1 MTAVAAP
8 VAVAPRRNVRWTLFE
23 RISLAILSALIFV
36 VIFGPLLAPD
46 NPYATVGI
54 PYSSPSHHLWLG
66 TDDIGRDVLSR
77 MLYGGQSVLLL
88 ALTATAAA
96 YVVGGIIGLVAGF
109 TRSLADPVLMRIMD
123 IILAFPPILF
133 LLVLATDAGH
143 SLVALGIG
151 VALVH
156 VPGISRIIRTAS
168 LEVSVR
174 GFVESAIARGEP
186 IRRILA
192 LDIVPNIRRVIV
204 ADAGPR
210 FTVSILLV
218 AGVSF
223 LGLGQRP
230 PAANWAL
237 MINENRDGLFL
248 NPWAS
253 IGPALVIALLTI
265 SVNVL
270 ADGLVRRQGGADM
283 QRQRP

>member
-1 MTAVAAP
+1 MTSVAATIV
-8 VAVAPRRNVRWTLFE
+8 VARRGARWTLFE
-23 RISLAILSALIFV
+23 RICLAALSTLIMI
-36 VIFGPLLAPD
+36 VIFGPLLAPYS
-46 NPYATVGI
+46 PYALVGI
-54 PYSSPSHHLWLG
+54 PYSGPSHHFWLG
-66 TDDIGRDVLSR
+66 TDDLGRDVLSR

-96 YVVGGIIGLVAGF
+96 YVVGGFIGLIAGF
-109 TRSLADPVLMRIMD
+109 TRSAADPILMRLMD
-123 IILAFPPILF
+123 VILAFPPILF

-143 SLVALGIG
+143 SLVALAIG
-151 VALVH
+151 VTLVH
-156 VPGISRIIRTAS
+156 IPGISRIIRTAS
-168 LEVSVR
+168 LEISVR

-186 IRRILA
+186 VRRILVR
-192 LDIVPNIRRVIV
+192 DIVPNIRRVIV

-218 AGVSF
+218 AGISF

-237 MINENRDGLFL
+237 MINENREGFFL

-253 IGPALVIALLTI
+253 IGPAIVIALLTI

-270 ADGLVRRQGGADM
+270 ADGIVRRQGDPGT
-283 QRQRP
+283 QEPRP